1 MCIYYTDE
9 HNVDEDA
16 TTIANYGG
24 RWDKTSSVGITLR
37 ELFDTSSGAA
47 NTVASLKNKNSLS
60 RY

>member
-47 NTVASLKNKNSLS
+47 NTVASLKK
-60 RY
+60 